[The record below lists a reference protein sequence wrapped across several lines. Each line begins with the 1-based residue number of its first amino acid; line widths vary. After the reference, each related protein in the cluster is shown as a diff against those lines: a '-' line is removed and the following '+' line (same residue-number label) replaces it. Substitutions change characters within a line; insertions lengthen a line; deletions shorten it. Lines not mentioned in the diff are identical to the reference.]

1 MTSSK
6 KETQQKVI
14 LHLWEQG
21 IRNTAEIHSRTKIP
35 LRTIYNNLKKLKENG
50 DIKRE
55 NGSGRIKKI
64 NPHAS

>member
-14 LHLWEQG
+14 LHLWEQR
-21 IRNTAEIHSRTKIP
+21 IRNAAEIHLRTKIS

-50 DIKRE
+50 DIKHK
-55 NGSGRIKKI
+55 NGSGRIKK
-64 NPHAS
+64 